1 MVSQE
6 FWRKDGPYSWVILM
20 TIVLCRYVGI
30 GFAIASAGVL
40 ADEYPRH
47 FGVEQA
53 QTNIIGSALLG
64 VFLFSGESF
73 FFSIPRCNIPTSK
86 NNHSEKFLISSHE
99 MKDVDAL

>member
-73 FFSIPRCNIPTSK
+73 FFSIPTSK
-86 NNHSEKFLISSHE
+86 NHHSEKFQISSHE
-99 MKDVDAL
+99 IKDVDAL